1 MKITKGTL
9 AILELL
15 LVFPAALFMLAL
27 FLRAVQPLAQTGRVV
42 DWYGHHVFLGLY
54 VFLVAMPLAALLL
67 GVALVLRS
75 WRADAEWRRA
85 VVGMCATV
93 RAHVASLLIAAATLT
108 AGAILA
114 VVALH
119 LVAE

>member
-1 MKITKGTL
+1 MKISKGTL

-42 DWYGHHVFLGLY
+42 DWFGHHVFLGLY
-54 VFLVAMPLAALLL
+54 VFLVAMPLAAF
-67 GVALVLRS
+67 LVGLVMTLRS

-85 VVGMCATV
+85 VVGICARV
-93 RAHVASLLIAAATLT
+93 SAHIAPLLIAAATLT

-119 LVAE
+119 LVTE